1 MYDATW
7 LLRLYARRRLRQL
20 EAMEPQ
26 QAQRRVLSSLI
37 SSGRRT
43 KFGRDHE
50 FSTAWTLDDYRSRVP
65 LRDYDAFWEA
75 YWRQP
80 FPRLTDCTWPGLI
93 PWFAVSSG
101 TTTGATKYIPV
112 SREMHRSNVR
122 ASAEMVTHHLANR
135 PESRLFAGRVFMLGG
150 STGLVRQSR
159 GVFSGDLS
167 GIEASA
173 MPGWARL
180 RYFPPRDLESI
191 ADWQI
196 KIDRFAERS
205 LDEEITAVVGTPSWL
220 LIFFERLAE
229 IAGARRGGAAS
240 RIADIYPALEL
251 LSHGGVAW
259 APYRDRF
266 AALLDGSRAETR
278 EVYPASEG
286 FFAVADRGDGEGLR
300 LLLDTGIFYEF
311 IPVDQLGSA
320 QPDCRWVGDVE
331 PGVNYA
337 LAVTTCAGLWRY
349 LVGDTVTVVE
359 RDPPRVLVTG
369 RTSYMLSAF
378 GEHVI
383 GAEVERA
390 VAEAARD
397 RRDGLRFC
405 RRKPVSGGNRRARRA
420 PLHRRAW
427 AGVRCQRPRRRAPRA
442 FRRRTRRDALPPQRR
457 LCRPPRGRLR
467 HGCRACALSPRWR
480 LRGLD
485 EEPRQARRPEQGA
498 PHRQRPGTL
507 RRIAPVCRCSRR
519 DERRGHE
526 AMKGHGTM
534 TRLLMIEDDRALAEM
549 VATYLSR
556 AGMTLDHRE
565 SAEAGLAAALQG
577 GYDAVVLDLMLPDG
591 DGLALCRAIR
601 ARSDVP
607 ILMLTARGEEADRIV
622 GLEIGADDYLP
633 KPFNPR
639 ELLAR
644 LRAILRRRGREVGNS
659 RAAAGELMRF
669 GRLTID
675 RAARRILVDGEERSL
690 TGHQFDL
697 LCALAESA
705 GRVLSREQLMDR
717 VRGEALEAFDRSI
730 DVHISR
736 IRAAIEDDPKNP
748 RRIVTLRGA
757 GYLFT
762 RSQDE
767 DA

>member
-26 QAQRRVLSSLI
+26 QTQRRVLSSLI
-37 SSGRRT
+37 SCGRRT

-50 FSTAWTLDDYRSRVP
+50 FSTAWSLDDYRSRVP
-65 LRDYDAFWEA
+65 LRDYDAFWDA
-75 YWRQP
+75 YWRAP

-122 ASAEMVTHHLANR
+122 AGAELLVHHLANR
-135 PESRLFAGRVFMLGG
+135 PQSRLFAGRVFMLGG
-150 STGLVRQSR
+150 STGLVHQSR

-205 LDEEITAVVGTPSWL
+205 LDEQITAVVGTPSWL

-229 IAGARRGGAAS
+229 IASLRRGGS
-240 RIADIYPALEL
+240 PRRIADIYPALEL
-251 LSHGGVAW
+251 LTHGGVAW

-266 AALLDGSRAETR
+266 AALLEGSPAETR

-286 FFAVADRGDGEGLR
+286 FFAIADGSDGEGLR

-359 RDPPRVLVTG
+359 RDPPRVLVSG
-369 RTSYMLSAF
+369 RTSYMLAAF

-390 VAEAARD
+390 VAEAARAIGATVSD
-397 RRDGLRFC
+397 FAAGSLFPEETGARGGHLYIVELGPECGANGLDAARHARF
-405 RRKPVSGGNRRARRA
+405 AEE
-420 PLHRRAW
+420 L
-427 AGVRCQRPRRRAPRA
+427 
-442 FRRRTRRDALPPQRR
+442 DAT
-457 LCRPPRGRLR
+457 LCRLN
-467 HGCRACALSPRWR
+467 
-480 LRGLD
+480 
-485 EEPRQARRPEQGA
+485 
-498 PHRQRPGTL
+498 
-507 RRIAPVCRCSRR
+507 
-519 DERRGHE
+519 
-526 AMKGHGTM
+526 
-534 TRLLMIEDDRALAEM
+534 DDYAAH
-549 VATYLSR
+549 R
-556 AGMTLDHRE
+556 AG
-565 SAEAGLAAALQG
+565 
-577 GYDAVVLDLMLPDG
+577 GYGMD
-591 DGLALCRAIR
+591 
-601 ARSDVP
+601 
-607 ILMLTARGEEADRIV
+607 
-622 GLEIGADDYLP
+622 
-633 KPFNPR
+633 
-639 ELLAR
+639 
-644 LRAILRRRGREVGNS
+644 
-659 RAAAGELMRF
+659 
-669 GRLTID
+669 
-675 RAARRILVDGEERSL
+675 AARV
-690 TGHQFDL
+690 
-697 LCALAESA
+697 
-705 GRVLSREQLMDR
+705 RVLSPGGFAAWMKS
-717 VRGEALEAFDRSI
+717 RGKLGGQNK
-730 DVHISR
+730 V
-736 IRAAIEDDPKNP
+736 P
-748 RRIVTLRGA
+748 RIVNDRE
-757 GYLFT
+757 LFT
-762 RSQDE
+762 ALRRFADVYGDVRE
-767 DA
+767 GATNR